1 MHSQVSWD
9 AENVLEGEEL
19 SSPVLLVALAESLIN
34 EKRCLPHQK
43 NSQQGGRQGEL
54 VWPVSTL
61 LKIIHHY

>member
-19 SSPVLLVALAESLIN
+19 SNSVLLVALAESLIN

-43 NSQQGGRQGEL
+43 NSQQGGRQG
-54 VWPVSTL
+54 
-61 LKIIHHY
+61 